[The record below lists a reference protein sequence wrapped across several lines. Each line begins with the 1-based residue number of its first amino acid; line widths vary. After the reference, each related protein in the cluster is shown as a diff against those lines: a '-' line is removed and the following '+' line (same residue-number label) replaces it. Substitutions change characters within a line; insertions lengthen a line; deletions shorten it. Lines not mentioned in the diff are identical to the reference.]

1 MADVRIYRPAKTA
14 MQSGRAK
21 TNEWLLEFAPGA
33 REEADPL
40 MGWAGSGDTLNQVR
54 LFFATKE
61 EAIAFA
67 EREGHSYTVVEERP
81 AKAPKPKSYSDNF
94 KFDRVL

>member
-1 MADVRIYRPAKTA
+1 MAEVRIYRPTKTA

-54 LFFATKE
+54 LFFATKD

-67 EREGHSYTVVEERP
+67 EREGHIYTVVEERS